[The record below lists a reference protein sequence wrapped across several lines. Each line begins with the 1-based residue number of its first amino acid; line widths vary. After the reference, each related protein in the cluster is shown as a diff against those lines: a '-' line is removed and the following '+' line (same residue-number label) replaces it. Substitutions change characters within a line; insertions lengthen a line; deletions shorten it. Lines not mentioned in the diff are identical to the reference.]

1 MPAALRLASKLPHA
15 TTLAHMALTI
25 GFVFDDTLD
34 ALDGVQQ
41 HIITIGT
48 ELARRGHDVHY
59 LVGETHHSPV
69 PQTVSLARNVMVS
82 FNGNRMRI
90 PLPVRKREIRAALAH
105 NNYDILHIQA
115 PYSPLFGGRVLECA
129 PQSTGVVATYHIAPI
144 DRRAR
149 YGGRALG
156 LVNAHSH
163 RRVDEVIA
171 VSQVAAQYA
180 QFTSH
185 THGTIIANPVNVEK
199 FATAAH
205 RATRDAAHPHIVFL
219 GRLVPRKGAQLLLDA
234 LDYGERHGMFPMP
247 GLHVTIAGDG
257 PLMDDCVQRAAR
269 LRTPVQFVGTVD
281 EGKADLLASAD
292 VAVFPAIGGE
302 TFGIVLPETIAS
314 GAGVTLAG
322 DNPGYRWTMRGDE
335 DALFSVGPDHARV
348 LAERIERALTDA
360 PWARRLHAREEA
372 LLDRYNV
379 QAVTDEVEQV
389 YARAIADRR
398 ARA

>member
-1 MPAALRLASKLPHA
+1 
-15 TTLAHMALTI
+15 MALTI

-48 ELARRGHDVHY
+48 ELVRRGHDVHY

-180 QFTSH
+180 QFTAH

-247 GLHVTIAGDG
+247 GLHVTIAGEG

-281 EGKADLLASAD
+281 ESKADLLASAD

-302 TFGIVLPETIAS
+302 TFGIVLPEAIAS

-322 DNPGYRWTMRGDE
+322 DNPGYRWTMRSDE

-379 QAVTDEVEQV
+379 QEVTDEVEQV

>member
-1 MPAALRLASKLPHA
+1 
-15 TTLAHMALTI
+15 MALTI

-219 GRLVPRKGAQLLLDA
+219 GRLVPRKGAQLLLEA

-302 TFGIVLPETIAS
+302 TFGIVLPEAIAS

>member
-1 MPAALRLASKLPHA
+1 
-15 TTLAHMALTI
+15 MALTI

-90 PLPVRKREIRAALAH
+90 PLPVRKREIRSALAH

-302 TFGIVLPETIAS
+302 TFGIVLPEAIAS

>member
-1 MPAALRLASKLPHA
+1 
-15 TTLAHMALTI
+15 MALTI

-48 ELARRGHDVHY
+48 ELVRRGHDVHY

-180 QFTSH
+180 QFTAH

-302 TFGIVLPETIAS
+302 TFGIVLPEAIAS

-348 LAERIERALTDA
+348 LAERITRALTDA
-360 PWARRLHAREEA
+360 PWAQRLHAREEA

>member
-1 MPAALRLASKLPHA
+1 
-15 TTLAHMALTI
+15 MALTI

-48 ELARRGHDVHY
+48 ELVRRGHDVHY

-180 QFTSH
+180 QFTAH

-247 GLHVTIAGDG
+247 GLHVTIAGEG

-302 TFGIVLPETIAS
+302 TFGIVLPEAIAS

>member
-1 MPAALRLASKLPHA
+1 
-15 TTLAHMALTI
+15 MALTI

-41 HIITIGT
+41 HITTIGT

-90 PLPVRKREIRAALAH
+90 PLPVRKREIRAVLAR
-105 NNYDILHIQA
+105 NDYDILHIQA
-115 PYSPLFGGRVLECA
+115 PYSPLFGGRVLKCA

-180 QFTSH
+180 QFTAH

-199 FATAAH
+199 FATDAH

-302 TFGIVLPETIAS
+302 TFGIVLPEAIAS

-348 LAERIERALTDA
+348 LAERITRALTDA

>member
-1 MPAALRLASKLPHA
+1 
-15 TTLAHMALTI
+15 MALTI

-48 ELARRGHDVHY
+48 ELVRRGHDVHY
-59 LVGETHHSPV
+59 LVGETHHPPV

-180 QFTSH
+180 QFTAH

-269 LRTPVQFVGTVD
+269 LRTPVQFVGTLD

-302 TFGIVLPETIAS
+302 TFGIVLPEAIAS

-348 LAERIERALTDA
+348 LAERITRALTDA

>member
-1 MPAALRLASKLPHA
+1 
-15 TTLAHMALTI
+15 MALTI

-48 ELARRGHDVHY
+48 ELVRRGHDVHY

-69 PQTVSLARNVMVS
+69 PQTLSLARNVMVS

-180 QFTSH
+180 QFTAH

-199 FATAAH
+199 FTTAAH

-302 TFGIVLPETIAS
+302 TFGIVLPEAIAS

-348 LAERIERALTDA
+348 LAERITRALTDA

>member
-1 MPAALRLASKLPHA
+1 
-15 TTLAHMALTI
+15 MALTI

-48 ELARRGHDVHY
+48 ELVRRGHDVHY

-302 TFGIVLPETIAS
+302 TFGIVLPEAIAS

-348 LAERIERALTDA
+348 LAERITRALTDA

>member
-1 MPAALRLASKLPHA
+1 
-15 TTLAHMALTI
+15 MALTI

-247 GLHVTIAGDG
+247 GLHVTIAGEG

-302 TFGIVLPETIAS
+302 TFGIVLPEAIAS

>member
-1 MPAALRLASKLPHA
+1 
-15 TTLAHMALTI
+15 MALTI

-48 ELARRGHDVHY
+48 ELVRRGHDVHY

-129 PQSTGVVATYHIAPI
+129 PQSTGVVATYHIASI

-156 LVNAHSH
+156 LVNAHLH

-180 QFTSH
+180 QFTAH

-247 GLHVTIAGDG
+247 GLHVTIAGEG

-302 TFGIVLPETIAS
+302 TFGIVLPEAIAS

-348 LAERIERALTDA
+348 LAERITRALTDA

-389 YARAIADRR
+389 YARAIADRH

>member
-1 MPAALRLASKLPHA
+1 
-15 TTLAHMALTI
+15 MALTI

-41 HIITIGT
+41 HITTIGT

-180 QFTSH
+180 QFTAH

-199 FATAAH
+199 FATAVH

-302 TFGIVLPETIAS
+302 TFGIVLPEAIAS

>member
-1 MPAALRLASKLPHA
+1 
-15 TTLAHMALTI
+15 MALTI

-48 ELARRGHDVHY
+48 ELVRRGHDVHY

-180 QFTSH
+180 QFTAH

-219 GRLVPRKGAQLLLDA
+219 GRLVPRKGAQLLLEA

-247 GLHVTIAGDG
+247 GLHVTIAGEG

-302 TFGIVLPETIAS
+302 TFGIVLPEAIAS

>member
-1 MPAALRLASKLPHA
+1 
-15 TTLAHMALTI
+15 MALTI

-185 THGTIIANPVNVEK
+185 THGTIIANPVDVEK

-302 TFGIVLPETIAS
+302 TFGIVLPEAIAS

>member
-1 MPAALRLASKLPHA
+1 
-15 TTLAHMALTI
+15 MALTI

-90 PLPVRKREIRAALAH
+90 PLPVCKREIRAALAH

-156 LVNAHSH
+156 LINAHSH

-180 QFTSH
+180 QFTAH

-281 EGKADLLASAD
+281 EGKTDLLASAD

-302 TFGIVLPETIAS
+302 TFGIVLPEAIAS

-348 LAERIERALTDA
+348 LAERITRALTDA

-398 ARA
+398 ASA

>member
-1 MPAALRLASKLPHA
+1 
-15 TTLAHMALTI
+15 MALTI

-48 ELARRGHDVHY
+48 ELVRRGHDVHY
-59 LVGETHHSPV
+59 LVGETHHPPV

-180 QFTSH
+180 QFTAH
-185 THGTIIANPVNVEK
+185 AHGTIIANPVNVEK

-247 GLHVTIAGDG
+247 GLHVTIAGEG

-302 TFGIVLPETIAS
+302 TFGIVLPEAIAS

-348 LAERIERALTDA
+348 LAERITRALTDA
-360 PWARRLHAREEA
+360 PWARRLHAREKA

>member
-1 MPAALRLASKLPHA
+1 
-15 TTLAHMALTI
+15 MALTI

-48 ELARRGHDVHY
+48 ELVRRGHDVHY

-180 QFTSH
+180 QFTAH

-234 LDYGERHGMFPMP
+234 LDHGERHGMFPMP

-302 TFGIVLPETIAS
+302 TFGIVLPEAIAS

-348 LAERIERALTDA
+348 LAERITRALTDA

>member
-1 MPAALRLASKLPHA
+1 
-15 TTLAHMALTI
+15 MALTI

-48 ELARRGHDVHY
+48 ELVRRGHDVHY

-180 QFTSH
+180 QFTAH

-205 RATRDAAHPHIVFL
+205 RATRDATHPHIVFL

-247 GLHVTIAGDG
+247 GLHVTIAGEG

-281 EGKADLLASAD
+281 ESKADLLASAD

-302 TFGIVLPETIAS
+302 TFGIVLPEAIAS

>member
-1 MPAALRLASKLPHA
+1 
-15 TTLAHMALTI
+15 MALTI

-48 ELARRGHDVHY
+48 ELVRRGHDVHY

-90 PLPVRKREIRAALAH
+90 PLPVRKREIRAALSH

-180 QFTSH
+180 QFTAH

-205 RATRDAAHPHIVFL
+205 RATRDAAYPHIVFL

-247 GLHVTIAGDG
+247 GLHVTIAGEG

-281 EGKADLLASAD
+281 ESKADLLASAD

-302 TFGIVLPETIAS
+302 TFGIVLPEAIAS

-348 LAERIERALTDA
+348 LAERITRALTDA

>member
-1 MPAALRLASKLPHA
+1 
-15 TTLAHMALTI
+15 MALTI

-48 ELARRGHDVHY
+48 ELVRRGHDVHY

-163 RRVDEVIA
+163 RRAGEVIA

-180 QFTSH
+180 QFTAH

-219 GRLVPRKGAQLLLDA
+219 GRLVPRKGAQLLLEA

-247 GLHVTIAGDG
+247 GLHVTIAGEG

-302 TFGIVLPETIAS
+302 TFGIVLPEAIAS

>member
-1 MPAALRLASKLPHA
+1 
-15 TTLAHMALTI
+15 MALTI

-48 ELARRGHDVHY
+48 ELVRRGHDVHY

-180 QFTSH
+180 QFTAH
-185 THGTIIANPVNVEK
+185 THGTIIANPVNVDK

-219 GRLVPRKGAQLLLDA
+219 GRLVPRKGAQLLLEA

-247 GLHVTIAGDG
+247 GLHVTIAGEG

-302 TFGIVLPETIAS
+302 TFGIVLPEAIAS

>member
-1 MPAALRLASKLPHA
+1 
-15 TTLAHMALTI
+15 MALTI

-48 ELARRGHDVHY
+48 ELVRRGHDVHY

-180 QFTSH
+180 QFTAH

-247 GLHVTIAGDG
+247 GLHVTIAGEG

-302 TFGIVLPETIAS
+302 TFGIVLPEAIAS

-335 DALFSVGPDHARV
+335 DALVSVGPDHARV

>member
-1 MPAALRLASKLPHA
+1 
-15 TTLAHMALTI
+15 MALTI

-48 ELARRGHDVHY
+48 ELAQRGHDVHY

-180 QFTSH
+180 QFTAH

-302 TFGIVLPETIAS
+302 TFGIVLPEAIAS
-314 GAGVTLAG
+314 GAGVTFAG

>member
-1 MPAALRLASKLPHA
+1 
-15 TTLAHMALTI
+15 MALTI

-41 HIITIGT
+41 HITTIGT

-105 NNYDILHIQA
+105 NDYDILHIQA
-115 PYSPLFGGRVLECA
+115 PYSPLFGGRVLKCA

-180 QFTSH
+180 QFTAH

-234 LDYGERHGMFPMP
+234 LDYGERHDMFPMP

-302 TFGIVLPETIAS
+302 TFGIVLPEAIAS

-348 LAERIERALTDA
+348 LAERITRALTDA

>member
-1 MPAALRLASKLPHA
+1 M
-15 TTLAHMALTI
+15 
-25 GFVFDDTLD
+25 
-34 ALDGVQQ
+34 
-41 HIITIGT
+41 
-48 ELARRGHDVHY
+48 
-59 LVGETHHSPV
+59 
-69 PQTVSLARNVMVS
+69 
-82 FNGNRMRI
+82 
-90 PLPVRKREIRAALAH
+90 RAAV
-105 NNYDILHIQA
+105 D
-115 PYSPLFGGRVLECA
+115 GRI
-129 PQSTGVVATYHIAPI
+129 ATYHIAPI

-180 QFTSH
+180 QFTAH

-247 GLHVTIAGDG
+247 GLHVTIAGEG

-302 TFGIVLPETIAS
+302 TFGIVLPEAIAS
-314 GAGVTLAG
+314 GAG
-322 DNPGYRWTMRGDE
+322 
-335 DALFSVGPDHARV
+335 
-348 LAERIERALTDA
+348 
-360 PWARRLHAREEA
+360 
-372 LLDRYNV
+372 
-379 QAVTDEVEQV
+379 
-389 YARAIADRR
+389 
-398 ARA
+398 

>member
-1 MPAALRLASKLPHA
+1 
-15 TTLAHMALTI
+15 MALTI

-41 HIITIGT
+41 HITTIGT

-90 PLPVRKREIRAALAH
+90 PLPVRKREIRAVLAR
-105 NNYDILHIQA
+105 NDYDILHIQA
-115 PYSPLFGGRVLECA
+115 PYSPLFGGRVLKCA

-163 RRVDEVIA
+163 LRVDEVIA

-180 QFTSH
+180 QFTAH

-302 TFGIVLPETIAS
+302 TFGIVLPEAIAS

-348 LAERIERALTDA
+348 LAERITRALTDA

>member
-1 MPAALRLASKLPHA
+1 
-15 TTLAHMALTI
+15 MALTI

-90 PLPVRKREIRAALAH
+90 PLPVRKREIRAVLAR
-105 NNYDILHIQA
+105 NTYDILHIQA

-185 THGTIIANPVNVEK
+185 THGTIIANPVDVGK
-199 FATAAH
+199 FAAAA
-205 RATRDAAHPHIVFL
+205 RSATRDAAHPHIVFL

-302 TFGIVLPETIAS
+302 TFGIVLPEAIAS

>member
-1 MPAALRLASKLPHA
+1 
-15 TTLAHMALTI
+15 MALTI

-48 ELARRGHDVHY
+48 ELVRRGHDVHY

-180 QFTSH
+180 QFTAH

-205 RATRDAAHPHIVFL
+205 RATRDTAHPHIVFL

-302 TFGIVLPETIAS
+302 TFGIVLPEAIAS

-348 LAERIERALTDA
+348 LAERITRALTDA

>member
-1 MPAALRLASKLPHA
+1 
-15 TTLAHMALTI
+15 MALTI

-90 PLPVRKREIRAALAH
+90 PLPVCKREIRAALAH

-129 PQSTGVVATYHIAPI
+129 PQSTGVVATYHLAPI

-156 LVNAHSH
+156 LINAHSH

-180 QFTSH
+180 QFTAH

-281 EGKADLLASAD
+281 EGKTDLLASAD

-302 TFGIVLPETIAS
+302 TFGIVLPEAIAS

-348 LAERIERALTDA
+348 LAERITRALTDA

>member
-1 MPAALRLASKLPHA
+1 
-15 TTLAHMALTI
+15 MALTI

-180 QFTSH
+180 QFTAH

-247 GLHVTIAGDG
+247 GLHVTIAGEG

-281 EGKADLLASAD
+281 ESKADLLASAD

-302 TFGIVLPETIAS
+302 TFGIVLPEAIAS

>member
-1 MPAALRLASKLPHA
+1 
-15 TTLAHMALTI
+15 MALTI

-48 ELARRGHDVHY
+48 ELVRRGHDVHY

-281 EGKADLLASAD
+281 ESKADLLASAD

-302 TFGIVLPETIAS
+302 TFGIVLPEAIAS

>member
-1 MPAALRLASKLPHA
+1 
-15 TTLAHMALTI
+15 MALTI

-41 HIITIGT
+41 HITTIGT

-90 PLPVRKREIRAALAH
+90 PLPVRKREIRAVLAR
-105 NNYDILHIQA
+105 NDYDILHIQA
-115 PYSPLFGGRVLECA
+115 PYSPLFGGRVLKCA

-163 RRVDEVIA
+163 RRIDEVIA

-180 QFTSH
+180 QFTAH

-269 LRTPVQFVGTVD
+269 RRTPVQFVGTVD

-302 TFGIVLPETIAS
+302 TFGIVLPEAIAS

-348 LAERIERALTDA
+348 LAERITRALTDA

>member
-1 MPAALRLASKLPHA
+1 
-15 TTLAHMALTI
+15 MALTI

-269 LRTPVQFVGTVD
+269 LHTPVEFVGTVD
-281 EGKADLLASAD
+281 EGKAALLASAD

-302 TFGIVLPETIAS
+302 TFGIVLPEAIAS

-348 LAERIERALTDA
+348 LAERITRALTDA
-360 PWARRLHAREEA
+360 PWAQRLHAREAA

-398 ARA
+398 GRA

>member
-1 MPAALRLASKLPHA
+1 
-15 TTLAHMALTI
+15 MALTI

-48 ELARRGHDVHY
+48 ELVRRGHDVHY

-115 PYSPLFGGRVLECA
+115 PYSPLFGGRVLQCA

-180 QFTSH
+180 QFTAH

-247 GLHVTIAGDG
+247 GLHVTIAGEG

-302 TFGIVLPETIAS
+302 TFGIVLPEAIAS

>member
-1 MPAALRLASKLPHA
+1 
-15 TTLAHMALTI
+15 MALTI

-48 ELARRGHDVHY
+48 ELVRRGHDVHY

-69 PQTVSLARNVMVS
+69 PQTISLARNVMVS

-129 PQSTGVVATYHIAPI
+129 PQSTGVVATYHIASI

-180 QFTSH
+180 QFTAH

-247 GLHVTIAGDG
+247 GLHVTIAGEG

-302 TFGIVLPETIAS
+302 TFGIVLPEAIAS

-348 LAERIERALTDA
+348 LAERITRALTDA

>member
-1 MPAALRLASKLPHA
+1 
-15 TTLAHMALTI
+15 MALTI

-185 THGTIIANPVNVEK
+185 THGTIIANPVNVGK

-302 TFGIVLPETIAS
+302 TFGIVLPEAIAS

>member
-1 MPAALRLASKLPHA
+1 
-15 TTLAHMALTI
+15 MALTI

-48 ELARRGHDVHY
+48 ELVRRGHDVHY

-180 QFTSH
+180 QFTAH
-185 THGTIIANPVNVEK
+185 THGTIIANPVNVDK

-302 TFGIVLPETIAS
+302 TFGIVLPEAIAS

-348 LAERIERALTDA
+348 LAERITRALTDA

>member
-1 MPAALRLASKLPHA
+1 
-15 TTLAHMALTI
+15 MALTI

-144 DRRAR
+144 DRRTR

-180 QFTSH
+180 QFTAH
-185 THGTIIANPVNVEK
+185 AHGTIIANPVNVEK

-257 PLMDDCVQRAAR
+257 PLMDDCVQCAAR
-269 LRTPVQFVGTVD
+269 LRTPVQFIGTVD

-302 TFGIVLPETIAS
+302 TFGIVLPEAIAS

-348 LAERIERALTDA
+348 LAERITRALTDA

>member
-1 MPAALRLASKLPHA
+1 
-15 TTLAHMALTI
+15 MALTI

-48 ELARRGHDVHY
+48 ELVRRGHDVHY

-90 PLPVRKREIRAALAH
+90 PLPVCKREIRAALAH

-144 DRRAR
+144 DRRAC

-180 QFTSH
+180 QFTAH

-292 VAVFPAIGGE
+292 VAVFPAIGVE
-302 TFGIVLPETIAS
+302 TFGIVLPDAIAS
-314 GAGVTLAG
+314 GAGVTLAV

-348 LAERIERALTDA
+348 LAERITRALTDA